1 MMRRRTLA
9 LILALTVAGTGF
21 GMAFVATPV
30 ASANVCTSIP
40 SLPVIP
46 NPLKTVCTV
55 VTKAPTI
62 LSNPIGTIGGIV
74 TAPLK
79 AAGDAVMKGVTDW
92 VADGAAWLVGEAGTL
107 INETTTPTL
116 SAPWFTGQYQT
127 MAALAAI
134 FALPLLFLSVIEGVM
149 RRDGRIIVRAAC
161 VHLPAAFLL
170 TAGAVVIVGL
180 FIAMTDQMCAQVTAS
195 VSGDAKTF
203 FGDVGKS
210 LTTLAAQTGT
220 GPAVPLFAVF
230 LGGLIAAVG
239 SFFVWIELLIRS
251 AAIYVAVLFLPFSF
265 VAMIWPQTAKWCR
278 RLVELLFAIIFAKFV
293 IVAIM
298 ALAAAGLLSAGTGQG
313 LNGVLAG
320 TALLFLASFSPMV
333 LLRLIPM
340 VEGAAHAH
348 ANRSGAGSQTLGPV
362 AGPAAT
368 MRRVMDGNWGS
379 GGGGGGLRATPA
391 AAAAGPAG
399 FAAAGGAAAMSGA
412 ARTATHA
419 TNSAAGTST
428 ATSSQRGGRHAAVN
442 GNGNESGAGEGSSGG
457 AAGSS
462 TATSP
467 PRSAGSG
474 PSSSP
479 RQPASA
485 GQQRPS
491 FGGQPPAP
499 GSAGAP
505 GAASSSRPPAQPPRD
520 PDPQRGNDQQTGRDS

>member
-1 MMRRRTLA
+1 MRRKTLA
-9 LILALTVAGTGF
+9 LVLTLTVAGTTF
-21 GMAFVATPV
+21 GTAFLATPV

-40 SLPVIP
+40 SLPIIP
-46 NPLKTVCTV
+46 NPIKTVCTV

-62 LSNPIGTIGGIV
+62 LSNPIKTIGGIL
-74 TAPLK
+74 TAPIK
-79 AAGDAVMKGVTDW
+79 AAGDAVMQGVTDW

-116 SAPWFTGQYQT
+116 SAPWFTGQYQS

-134 FALPLLFLSVIEGVM
+134 FALPLLFLSIIEGVM
-149 RRDGRIIVRAAC
+149 RRDGRVIIRAAF

-170 TAGAVVIVGL
+170 TAGAVVVVGL
-180 FIAMTDQMCAQVTAS
+180 LITMTDQMCSQVTAS
-195 VSGDAKTF
+195 VNDDAKTF
-203 FGDVGKS
+203 FSDVGKA
-210 LTTLAAQTGT
+210 LVALPGQTGS
-220 GPAVPLFAVF
+220 GAVPLFAVF

-251 AAIYVAVLFLPFSF
+251 AAIYVAVLFLPFTF

-320 TALLFLASFSPMV
+320 AALLFLASFSPMA

-340 VEGAAHAH
+340 VEGAAQAH
-348 ANRSGAGSQTLGPV
+348 ANRSGVGSQTLGPV

-368 MRRVMDGNWGS
+368 MRRVMDGNWG
-379 GGGGGGLRATPA
+379 GGGGGLRATPA
-391 AAAAGPAG
+391 AAAVGPAG

-412 ARTATHA
+412 ARTASHA
-419 TNSAAGTST
+419 ANSAGGASTST
-428 ATSSQRGGRHAAVN
+428 GGQNGGRHAAVN
-442 GNGNESGAGEGSSGG
+442 GNGGSHGAGSNG
-457 AAGSS
+457 AAGGGAQ
-462 TATSP
+462 TARP
-467 PRSAGSG
+467 GG
-474 PSSSP
+474 PSTTTAGAGGSSSS
-479 RQPASA
+479 ASV

-491 FGGQPPAP
+491 VGGRPPSAGSHGSSG
-499 GSAGAP
+499 GSASP
-505 GAASSSRPPAQPPRD
+505 RPPVQPPRD
-520 PDPQRGNDQQTGRDS
+520 PGRQPGSDQQKGSDS